1 MFDSILQSF
10 SNIWDQYIFTPE
22 GGVVSTV
29 CAVLSIIGMWLL
41 FKKAHKAGWRSLVPI
56 LNIYTL
62 VQIGDTTGLKA
73 LLFLIPAVNVIY
85 YVLFCFRLA
94 RSFGKG
100 LLFGVGLMVFPPFFM
115 LILGLGSARY
125 RRR

>member
-1 MFDSILQSF
+1 MLESILESF
-10 SNIWDQYIFTPE
+10 KELWSSFLFTPE
-22 GGVVSTV
+22 GGFISTLF
-29 CAVLSIIGMWLL
+29 AVLSIIGMWVL

-62 VQIGDTTGLKA
+62 VQIGDTSGLKA
-73 LLFLIPAVNVIY
+73 LLFLIPVVNVIY
-85 YVLFCFRLA
+85 YILFSIRLA

-100 LLFGVGLMVFPPFFM
+100 LLFGIGLMLFPPFFM
-115 LILGLGSARY
+115 LVLGLGGARY

>member
-1 MFDSILQSF
+1 MLESILESF
-10 SNIWDQYIFTPE
+10 KELWGSFLFTPE
-22 GGVVSTV
+22 GGFISTLF
-29 CAVLSIIGMWLL
+29 AVLSVIGMWVL

-62 VQIGDTTGLKA
+62 VQIGDTNGLKA
-73 LLFLIPAVNVIY
+73 LLFLIPVVNVIY
-85 YVLFCFRLA
+85 YIVFSVRLA

-100 LLFGVGLMVFPPFFM
+100 LLFGIGLMLFPPFFM
-115 LILGLGSARY
+115 LVLGLGGARY